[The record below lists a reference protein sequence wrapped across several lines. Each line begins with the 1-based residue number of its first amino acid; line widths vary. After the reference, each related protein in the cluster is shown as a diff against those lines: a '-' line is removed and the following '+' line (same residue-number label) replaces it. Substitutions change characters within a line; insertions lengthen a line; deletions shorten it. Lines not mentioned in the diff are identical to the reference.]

1 MTLSITIL
9 MTILSLCLVANY
21 SDFGSCEGAEE
32 DFYDSDDD
40 SDDDDADD
48 IVNNGFDVDEKLG
61 KGKRGGTNE

>member
-1 MTLSITIL
+1 
-9 MTILSLCLVANY
+9 LCLVANY